1 MLSGTSEASTELLSG
16 RLGEVRENLVHGH
29 PRRETL

>member
-16 RLGEVRENLVHGH
+16 RRGEVRENLVQGY